1 MIGRDSLSRQA
12 VDALAAFLECLIC
25 ACELGRRELL
35 PFARRRSDMRS
46 KNRAL
51 DATLDAVN
59 DGTNARRGRWRWH
72 RNAAQQSGCHKC

>member
-1 MIGRDSLSRQA
+1 MIGRDSLSCQ
-12 VDALAAFLECLIC
+12 VLDALAAFLECLIC

-46 KNRAL
+46 DIRSKNRAL

-59 DGTNARRGRWRWH
+59 DGTNARR
-72 RNAAQQSGCHKC
+72 